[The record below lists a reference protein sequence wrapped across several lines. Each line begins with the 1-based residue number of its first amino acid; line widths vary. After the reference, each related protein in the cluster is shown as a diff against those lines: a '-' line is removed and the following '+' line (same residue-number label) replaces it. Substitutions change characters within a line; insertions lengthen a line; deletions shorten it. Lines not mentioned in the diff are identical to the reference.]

1 METKSLRQ
9 PHRPWP
15 AVDGRGTQFQQI
27 TNSRKESRL
36 RPHTL
41 LLPLA
46 LAALAG
52 CSTPRLESREG
63 HVAVPGGRVWFK
75 VVGSGTGTPLLVL
88 HGGPGAP
95 SHYLARLGRLG
106 DERPVI
112 FYDQLG
118 CGRSDRPS
126 DTNLWRVERF
136 VEELAEVRRALG
148 LKRIHLFGH
157 SWGTMLATDYL
168 LTRPRGVRSVTLAS
182 PCLSAPRY
190 VRDVAELRAQ
200 LPSGIQTVLQ
210 RHEAA
215 GTTASAEYQE
225 AVTVFMKRHFCRLE
239 PWPRELNDS
248 LAGLG
253 NEVYNFMNGP
263 NEFHLTGTLKN
274 YDRSARLGELRLPV
288 LYTAGR
294 FDGCTPQA
302 AAWYQRSTPRSRLE
316 VLEQSAHMP
325 MLEETESYL
334 AVLRAFLRDVEEGQS
349 LTRKT
354 PTTRTASASC
364 ANPEL

>member
-1 METKSLRQ
+1 MR
-9 PHRPWP
+9 
-15 AVDGRGTQFQQI
+15 TQI
-27 TNSRKESRL
+27 PILS
-36 RPHTL
+36 
-41 LLPLA
+41 LA
-46 LAALAG
+46 LLALVG
-52 CSTPRLESREG
+52 CSTPRLEPREG
-63 HVAVPGGRVWFK
+63 YVAIPGGRVWFK
-75 VVGSGTGTPLLVL
+75 VVGSGPGTPLLVL

-95 SHYLARLGRLG
+95 SHYLDRLGQLG

-118 CGRSDRPS
+118 CGRSDRLS
-126 DTNLWRVERF
+126 DTNLWRVDRF

-168 LTRPRGVRSVTLAS
+168 LTRPHGVRSVTLAS

-190 VRDVAELRAQ
+190 VRDVTDLRAQ
-200 LPSGIQTVLQ
+200 LPPDVQAVLR

-215 GTTASAEYQE
+215 GTTASSEYE
-225 AVTVFMKRHFCRLE
+225 ETVGVFLKRHFCRLE
-239 PWPRELNDS
+239 PWPPELGDT

-253 NEVYNFMNGP
+253 RGVYNFMNGP
-263 NEFHLTGTLKN
+263 NEFYLTGTLKN

-302 AAWYQRSTPRSRLE
+302 AAWYQRLTPAARLE
-316 VLEQSAHMP
+316 VFEQSAHMP
-325 MLEETESYL
+325 MLEETERYL
-334 AVLRAFLRDVEEGQS
+334 AVLRRFLRDVERS
-349 LTRKT
+349 K
-354 PTTRTASASC
+354 
-364 ANPEL
+364 

>member
-1 METKSLRQ
+1 MK
-9 PHRPWP
+9 PKPP
-15 AVDGRGTQFQQI
+15 F
-27 TNSRKESRL
+27 
-36 RPHTL
+36 L
-41 LLPLA
+41 LSLA
-46 LAALAG
+46 LLALAG
-52 CSTPRLESREG
+52 CSTPRLHPREG
-63 HVAVPGGRVWFK
+63 FVAVPGGRVWFK

-88 HGGPGAP
+88 HGGPGAT
-95 SHYLARLGRLG
+95 SHYLDRLGQLG

-136 VEELAEVRRALG
+136 VEEVAAVRRALG
-148 LKRIHLFGH
+148 LKRVHLFGH

-200 LPSGIQTVLQ
+200 LPSGIQDALQ

-215 GTTASAEYQE
+215 GTTASAEYQG
-225 AVTVFMKRHFCRLE
+225 AVTVFMQRHFCRLE

-248 LAGLG
+248 LFGLG
-253 NEVYNFMNGP
+253 QEVYNFMNGP

-274 YDRSARLGELRLPV
+274 YDRTARLGELRLPA

-302 AAWYQRSTPRSRLE
+302 AAWYQRLTLNARLE
-316 VLEQSAHMP
+316 VFEQSAHLP
-325 MLEETESYL
+325 MLEETERYL
-334 AVLRAFLRDVEEGQS
+334 AVLRRFLREFVRGPEEQHS
-349 LTRKT
+349 QLT
-354 PTTRTASASC
+354 
-364 ANPEL
+364 NP